1 MSYLKQANKDN
12 TMLTINEALQ
22 IRPVFILAVNYDAG
36 SLGDMLGEDRD
47 LNLYL
52 ADMTIQY
59 HSLVN
64 NACLA
69 FTVECL
75 VSVNDGLVTIDDM
88 QTGSDDESVYI
99 NNIAGLPN
107 GSYYVN
113 YDDNGNSDLR
123 DVLYELIQDQ
133 PIYDIPTNYT
143 IEAY

>member
-1 MSYLKQANKDN
+1 
-12 TMLTINEALQ
+12 MLTINEVLAVK
-22 IRPVFILAVNYDAG
+22 PVFILAVNYDAG
-36 SLGDMLGEDRD
+36 SLGEMLGEDRD

-64 NACLA
+64 DVCLS
-69 FTVECL
+69 FTSEYL
-75 VSVNDGLVTIDDM
+75 VSVNDGLVAIEDT
-88 QTGSDDESVYI
+88 QTGSDEESVYI

-133 PIYDIPTNYT
+133 PIYDIPNNFI

>member
-1 MSYLKQANKDN
+1 M
-12 TMLTINEALQ
+12 
-22 IRPVFILAVNYDAG
+22 V
-36 SLGDMLGEDRD
+36 GENRDR
-47 LNLYL
+47 NLYL

-59 HSLVN
+59 HSLVDD
-64 NACLA
+64 ACLS
-69 FTVECL
+69 FTTECL

>member
-1 MSYLKQANKDN
+1 MI
-12 TMLTINEALQ
+12 TINEVLAVKPQ
-22 IRPVFILAVNYDAG
+22 FILAVNYDAG
-36 SLGDMLGEDRD
+36 SLGEMLGEDSD

-59 HSLVN
+59 HSLVD
-64 NACLA
+64 NACLS
-69 FTVECL
+69 FTSEYL
-75 VSVNDGLVTIDDM
+75 VSVNDGIVSIEDT
-88 QTGSDDESVYI
+88 QTGADDESVYI

-123 DVLYELIQDQ
+123 DVLHELIQDQ
-133 PIYDIPTNYT
+133 PIYDAPNNFI

>member
-1 MSYLKQANKDN
+1 
-12 TMLTINEALQ
+12 MLLIKEILSVK
-22 IRPVFILAVNYDAG
+22 PSFILAVNYDAG
-36 SLGDMLGEDRD
+36 SLGEMLGEDRD

-52 ADMTIQY
+52 ADLTIQY

-64 NACLA
+64 DSCLS
-69 FTVECL
+69 FTSEYL
-75 VSVNDGLVTIDDM
+75 VSVNDGLVAIEDT
-88 QTGSDDESVYI
+88 QTGSDEESVYI

-133 PIYDIPTNYT
+133 PIYDIPAHYT